1 VKRLLVFLAVIL
13 TWSCTRAL
21 PTGPTRGSFSI
32 SGRVID
38 FRTQTPL
45 AGGRVEISL
54 DVAAA
59 ALAGTTTDASGAY
72 SLTVPSSAM
81 YFASVNGAV
90 VGEAR
95 VNRPSYPGDLL
106 VNGGN
111 CVSRYGTLTDV
122 RTTAPVAGAT
132 VTVAGGTATSD
143 ANGWYRI
150 DLGCP
155 GSTGFNTTFLYVT
168 HPKYVPNQRVVGR
181 GVQGVWRLDLELER
195 RQE

>member
-1 VKRLLVFLAVIL
+1 MRATLVVVLMAV
-13 TWSCTRAL
+13 TCGCTREL
-21 PTGPTRGSFSI
+21 PAGPTRGSFSI

-59 ALAGTTTDASGAY
+59 ALAGTTADASGAY
-72 SLTVPSSAM
+72 VLTVPTSAM
-81 YFASVNGAV
+81 YYASVNGTV

-122 RTTAPVAGAT
+122 RTTRPVAGAT

-143 ANGWYRI
+143 ANGWYLI

-155 GSTGFNTTFLYVT
+155 GSTGFNTTLLYVT
-168 HPKYVPNQRVVGR
+168 HPSYVPNQRVVGR